1 MWTLQRG
8 ALLRFFAIGNLQI
21 SQHSPRLTP
30 EYVLQRSL
38 LERTP
43 WLGAGEDAAQICS
56 LTRGVCR
63 DVCERSIH
71 SFPPRNASSGKTYLA
86 SFKYEFVCFLPDCIS
101 TAGVGSPTS
110 YLTPL
115 SRFKWDSTNDAALGL
130 LRYVFVMFFFSFL
143 SYSGRGKGALA
154 TSKRSAVIFRIIVT
168 QSCQMLLWLSL
179 LSSVLLHPFVFVY
192 FLYAYYTYTYI

>member
-1 MWTLQRG
+1 MSVIHTSHAVGCFITVSVLPTVQLHFLPNGCRKAPTRLREKKGLVLCIRRRPHGGASTCRMWTLQRG

-101 TAGVGSPTS
+101 TAGVGSPLR
-110 YLTPL
+110 LT
-115 SRFKWDSTNDAALGL
+115 
-130 LRYVFVMFFFSFL
+130 
-143 SYSGRGKGALA
+143 
-154 TSKRSAVIFRIIVT
+154 
-168 QSCQMLLWLSL
+168 
-179 LSSVLLHPFVFVY
+179 
-192 FLYAYYTYTYI
+192 